1 MKADEKNKI
10 IFSVAGGKGG
20 VGKSIFSVALATVL
34 AKDGNRVALVDL
46 DLGAANVHT
55 YLGIIK
61 KTPTIADFILKKV
74 SSLEDVLIDTS
85 QENLKAISGAEFVP
99 GMANPAHWI
108 KLKIMRHVRALPAD
122 LVIIDLGAG
131 VHFNTLDFFGMSDR
145 GIVVTAPEPGAVMNA
160 YGFIKGALFRKL
172 QNIFRKH
179 PDIGPII
186 DGETKKTGSDSNF
199 TLDSLTGHIKTVAPD
214 MLPLIQEVEKD
225 FSPAL
230 VVNRIPEMQTHVL
243 VKNLISLCRDLLGDR
258 ILPWAVPWLDAVE
271 RRHGDRTDEAA
282 EAKMMLLELGD
293 SMRPAPAL
301 SGSEGLVVPGYDG
314 YGPLDPDEPSYTF
327 LLSLWSGSLLTKK
340 DLAAAR
346 HCHVDRRLVEPT
358 WLNDLDT
365 TAALSNHYDRAA
377 LRWES
382 VAVAHAGTAQLWLDL
397 ASRARNTARLLSA

>member
-230 VVNRIPEMQTHVL
+230 VVNRIPEMQTHLL
-243 VKNLISLCRDLLGDR
+243 VKNLISLCREKLGISLEHVGNLPDRPEITNYLLKIPEFLYIRSGR
-258 ILPWAVPWLDAVE
+258 SY
-271 RRHGDRTDEAA
+271 
-282 EAKMMLLELGD
+282 LE
-293 SMRPAPAL
+293 S
-301 SGSEGLVVPGYDG
+301 VQ
-314 YGPLDPDEPSYTF
+314 
-327 LLSLWSGSLLTKK
+327 
-340 DLAAAR
+340 
-346 HCHVDRRLVEPT
+346 HIVDRLLKQAWSTHEDTETKSDFSDQEVEEIIT
-358 WLNDLDT
+358 FMESLDNSVFDST
-365 TAALSNHYDRAA
+365 SRSALKIRMYFKPAEVVQY
-377 LRWES
+377 LI
-382 VAVAHAGTAQLWLDL
+382 
-397 ASRARNTARLLSA
+397 SRGVTHEAFYR